1 MRYRALLYSAF
12 ILLISAGYSQ
22 TNFGINTSANRFF
35 THTDN
40 DLPITELNDWSSGIG
55 FNIYYQRPFTPKIT
69 ARVSIG
75 FNSGKIDQA
84 QQFTRTDFLGTV
96 ISTNPVSIS
105 LNLFPADV
113 SIITPLSNWL
123 TLGIGPSFSWTTR
136 TTSYFL
142 NSTGEGDPFK
152 DRLAGLGFGAHGF
165 LEAIFV
171 FNEDS
176 KMFVTAQ
183 INLRYMSALAL
194 QEEGR
199 LLQDYELTYLQ
210 GGFLLGVGWK
220 L

>member
-1 MRYRALLYSAF
+1 MRIKLLTFIALT
-12 ILLISAGYSQ
+12 LLISLGNSQ
-22 TNFGINTSANRFF
+22 TYFGVNSSVNRFF

-40 DLPITELNDWSSGIG
+40 DLPITELNDWGGGIG
-55 FNIYYQRPFTPKIT
+55 FNLYYQRPFSPKIT
-69 ARVSIG
+69 ARISLG
-75 FNSGKIDQA
+75 YNSSKIDQA

-96 ISTNPVSIS
+96 ISTNPISIS

-113 SIITPLSNWL
+113 SIITPLSEWL
-123 TLGIGPSFSWTTR
+123 TLGIGPSFTWTSR
-136 TTSYFL
+136 TVSYFT
-142 NSTGEGDPFK
+142 NSTGEGDPFR

-171 FNEDS
+171 FNEGS
-176 KMFVTAQ
+176 KMFVTTQ